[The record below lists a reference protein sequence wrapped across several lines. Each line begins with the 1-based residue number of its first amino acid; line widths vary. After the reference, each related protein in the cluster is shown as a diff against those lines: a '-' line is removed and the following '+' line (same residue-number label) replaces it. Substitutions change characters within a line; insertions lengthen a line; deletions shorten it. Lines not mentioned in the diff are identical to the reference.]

1 MLSGVARKE
10 SVTIRA
16 SVEGPVA
23 PHQRPTMS
31 TPTAEERATDRRAAE
46 SRVVAGLVA
55 HRRLLWALA
64 LACGLADLLSTL
76 WGLEQGFVEGNP
88 VAARALAHYGAA
100 GLVGLKGAAYLL
112 AGVAYAALP
121 TSLAVGIPL
130 GLTLPAGFAVV
141 HNLVLLT

>member
-1 MLSGVARKE
+1 
-10 SVTIRA
+10 
-16 SVEGPVA
+16 
-23 PHQRPTMS
+23 MS

-88 VAARALAHYGAA
+88 VAATALAHYGAA
-100 GLVGLKGAAYLL
+100 GLVGLKGVAYLV

-130 GLTLPAGFAVV
+130 GLTLPAAVAVV
-141 HNLVLLT
+141 HNLVLLA